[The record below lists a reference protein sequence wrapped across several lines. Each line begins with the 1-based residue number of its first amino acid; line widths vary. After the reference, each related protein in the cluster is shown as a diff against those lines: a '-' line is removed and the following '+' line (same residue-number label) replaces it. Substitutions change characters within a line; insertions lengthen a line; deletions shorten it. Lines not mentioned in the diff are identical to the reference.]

1 MSRIKHI
8 LFFKLIR
15 LRKTQDQVKQLINIR
30 MKEKKIIEKASY
42 ISITKTIYIY
52 KLLKI

>member
-1 MSRIKHI
+1 MSGIKHI
-8 LFFKLIR
+8 FFKLIR
-15 LRKTQDQVKQLINIR
+15 LRKTQDQVIQLINIR
-30 MKEKKIIEKASY
+30 MKEKIIEKASY